1 MTKKAVFQ
9 QGYDVQH
16 EGEKQVVS
24 FRGDGLSW
32 AAYVVFPIAVPF
44 FLLSIT
50 LVLPAS
56 WWPVL
61 VALILGFAYLIYTMF
76 QRQSFTLTPSGIVK
90 DGVEYDLDRV
100 SEVFIDNPLD
110 KDVML
115 TGQPMFAFGGTGA
128 AEASFAAMGA
138 MANATTSAMAG
149 ASVAIGR
156 SSAKRRYRVM
166 IRYGSKTI
174 KLGRNLKQDRA
185 IALFDLL
192 TTEQKVEV

>member
-9 QGYDVQH
+9 QGYEIQQ
-16 EGEKQVVS
+16 EGNKQVIS
-24 FRGDGLSW
+24 FGGDGLSW

-50 LVLPAS
+50 LVFPAS

-61 VALILGFAYLIYTMF
+61 VALILGFAYLIYTTF

-90 DGVEYDLDRV
+90 GGVEYDLDRV
-100 SEVFIDNPLD
+100 TEVFIDNPLD
-110 KDVML
+110 KNVML
-115 TGQPMFAFGGTGA
+115 TGQPMFVFGGSGVA
-128 AEASFAAMGA
+128 GASFAATGA

-149 ASVAIGR
+149 ASIAIGR

-185 IALFDLL
+185 IALFNLL
-192 TTEQKVEV
+192 TTEQKVEA